1 MNDREKEKLKL
12 EAQISVLLQLEYTT
26 AFTGTLDNIQQKSYV
41 LFSDVLKILN
51 EKRRELK
58 KHG

>member
-12 EAQISVLLQLEYTT
+12 EAQISVLLQLEYVT

-58 KHG
+58 KHE